1 VFSPKSP
8 GRERERRIGERT
20 WVVLAQVKI
29 VFKFQKFQKYFSE
42 RLTTFR
48 RK

>member
-20 WVVLAQVKI
+20 WVVLAQIKI
-29 VFKFQKFQKYFSE
+29 VFKFQNFQKIF
-42 RLTTFR
+42 F
-48 RK
+48 